1 MKAKLI
7 SGLKIVLPLGFGV
20 FLIWLFYD
28 ALCDDQKEDL
38 FQAFGEANYIWVF
51 IALAF
56 AFLSHVSRAYRWK
69 YLLHPMGYKVKF
81 WNAYHALMIGYVVNI
96 VFPRAGEASRAG
108 IVVKSEGV
116 PFQKG
121 FGTIIAERAVDVV
134 MLGVVSIIALGLQ
147 FDKLDLFQ
155 EKIAAFNDGMS
166 VCGNGTV
173 FAVLGAIVKYAII
186 IGVLG
191 VLVLLIFNKGFRTKI
206 KNFISGLLEGLFAI
220 FKTDYKLQF
229 VGHSI
234 FVWVMYVANFAC
246 CLYALDATSY
256 LGWDAILAG
265 FVAGTVGMVLVQ
277 GGIGVYPA
285 FVGLI
290 LSIYMGGEDSS
301 VILPDALAIGWIN
314 WTSQTLMMIVL
325 GLISLAANG
334 KNVTFKT
341 DESTAENQG

>member
-1 MKAKLI
+1 MKSKIVATLKLI
-7 SGLKIVLPLGFGV
+7 LPLGFGF
-20 FLIWLFYD
+20 FLVWLFYD
-28 ALCDDQKEDL
+28 ALCDDQKKDL
-38 FQAFGEANYIWVF
+38 FAAFSEANYFWVF
-51 IALAF
+51 LALGF

-69 YLLHPMGYKVKF
+69 FLLHPLGYKVKF

-108 IVVKSEGV
+108 VVSKTEGV

-134 MLGVVSIIALGLQ
+134 MLGVVSVVALGLQ
-147 FDKLDLFQ
+147 FDKIDLFQ
-155 EKIAAFNDGMS
+155 DKIAAFNEGMS

-173 FAVLGAIVKYAII
+173 FAVLGSVVKYAII
-186 IGVLG
+186 IGVVG
-191 VLVLLIFNKGFRTKI
+191 VLVLFVFNKGFRVKI
-206 KNFISGLLEGLFAI
+206 KNFISGLLEGLLAI

-229 VGHSI
+229 VGHSV
-234 FVWVMYVANFAC
+234 FVWVMYIANFTA

-290 LSIYMGGEDSS
+290 LSIYMGGESSS

-314 WTSQTLMMIVL
+314 WTSQTAMMIVL
-325 GLISLAANG
+325 GLISLGVNG
-334 KNVTFKT
+334 KNVSFKEN
-341 DESTAENQG
+341 ESAAEDKK